1 MKRICKE
8 LMKKNKE
15 REKEIL
21 ECNNEIY
28 TDMIVYLRCSDI
40 TEYNQELVREDLINM
55 IIDGQ
60 NRGDDIEK
68 VMGGNYK
75 EICDE
80 IIESMPK
87 TTKLEKFLSALQIGL
102 SSVWILGLIAVIK
115 ELLFNIIMG
124 NGDWNFVLSLGDIIN
139 FVLCVILAQ
148 VTIKYLKGTLLKKE
162 SKIKEF
168 FTYWILGIIIVGI
181 FVVISYFLDFTIL
194 SISIVMAAI
203 IVAGLFILDKAAS
216 FIIDEKIL

>member
-8 LMKKNKE
+8 LMKKNNE

-21 ECNNEIY
+21 ECNDEIY
-28 TDMIVYLRCSDI
+28 TNMIVYLRCSDI

-60 NRGDDIEK
+60 NRGDDIKK

-75 EICDE
+75 DICDE

-124 NGDWNFVLSLGDIIN
+124 NGDWNF
-139 FVLCVILAQ
+139 
-148 VTIKYLKGTLLKKE
+148 E
-162 SKIKEF
+162 
-168 FTYWILGIIIVGI
+168 
-181 FVVISYFLDFTIL
+181 LDFDCSSCNSAAEHGIR
-194 SISIVMAAI
+194 ISQ
-203 IVAGLFILDKAAS
+203 GLDSDDIHIGVVDSDIGADAPCVSVCNRNRTKLYRVV
-216 FIIDEKIL
+216 

>member
-8 LMKKNKE
+8 LMKKNNE

-21 ECNNEIY
+21 ECNDEIY

-60 NRGDDIEK
+60 NRGDDIKK

-75 EICDE
+75 DICDE

-87 TTKLEKFLSALQIGL
+87 KTKLQKVMTTIGTSITASWIVGIIYVFKQI
-102 SSVWILGLIAVIK
+102 
-115 ELLFNIIMG
+115 LFNLAKG
-124 NGDWNFVLSLGDIIN
+124 NEEWNFVLSVGDIIN
-139 FVLCVILAQ
+139 AVLIIFFANLIVKYVCKNAFKRENKVKEFIKDWIASVILLVA
-148 VTIKYLKGTLLKKE
+148 L
-162 SKIKEF
+162 
-168 FTYWILGIIIVGI
+168 VG
-181 FVVISYFLDFTIL
+181 FSYFLDFTIL
-194 SISIVMAAI
+194 NISIVMAAI
-203 IVAGLFILDKAAS
+203 IVACLFILDKAAS
-216 FIIDEKIL
+216 FIIDEKVL